1 MLYRIEQRLFKYGC
15 ETKGIAGL
23 TSGAVKMK
31 DQVDF
36 EEVLELFESYGW
48 KLQKIYEPYR
58 VFIRGG
64 DELPWL
70 IPVHDKKV
78 DAEYVKKF
86 KEFLEDRNEI

>member
-1 MLYRIEQRLFKYGC
+1 MIKSVEFH
-15 ETKGIAGL
+15 
-23 TSGAVKMK
+23 
-31 DQVDF
+31 QVL
-36 EEVLELFESYGW
+36 VLFESNGW

-58 VFIRGG
+58 VFVKQG
-64 DELPWL
+64 ELPWL